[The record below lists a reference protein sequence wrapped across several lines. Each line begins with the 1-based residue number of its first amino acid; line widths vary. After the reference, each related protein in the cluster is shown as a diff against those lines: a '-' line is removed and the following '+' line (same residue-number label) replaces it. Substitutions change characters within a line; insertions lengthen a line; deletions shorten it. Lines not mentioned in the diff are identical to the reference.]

1 MGMWKNP
8 NMGTALTAGANT
20 ITALGSNFAPPV
32 YDPRIGMA
40 KPNPLGTMTNFQLA
54 GTGAAFGPV
63 GMAIGGGLD
72 VLKNLYS
79 LQQQNKAYNEATNK
93 ADFYDN
99 QSTRLGMMQPD
110 FTQMMKKGGMAQYN
124 AGGMVPA
131 QMESNEI
138 VLIPQP
144 DGSYTEYMQTGTNA
158 PTHEQGGVNT
168 QLPPGAIVFPA
179 QYVQQVKSA
188 LAQGD
193 FASIS
198 QMAQQMLQEGEQA
211 KQQGQPYTSGAG
223 GELPPAQQQQVQ
235 QMPQQQGAGD
245 MMSGM
250 IPPSMRCGGMMKMYG
265 GGGMIEPSKDRA
277 YYEKAMMEDSYSQKK
292 NLVDESGIAVKAG
305 NPILPKLN
313 PLTKDGKYL
322 EASDWWTSDGGVMA
336 GVDYSIHKD
345 RSPEEIRDVNTWPK
359 NLQEDKFKIDRRH
372 AANEKERAD
381 KRRLESSKP
390 FVTYPTEKKTLLPKI
405 NPLTGK
411 EFGNGGIVPDMMQSD
426 DYAIIKARQEEEERM
441 RRMQP
446 TKTEQPQQVMENQ
459 PTVETKPKE
468 LTIDEIRT
476 ADKSEGLATGR
487 RSNDLEMKS
496 GDYYGSGFSE
506 QRNKAY
512 KAQEKTN
519 PDPLENPNS
528 QNVPAVNIS
537 INTGG
542 KNEVATT
549 GRQDRNT
556 SRHQAMKTGVYANSR
571 WDEKTGQRMVNI
583 NGKEEVFDQNKDYS
597 KVANLSNETPKT
609 QGKVKLLSAKTADK
623 KAYKDRAYYEKQMAK
638 DTKRQEKVNKDAGN
652 YPFSDG
658 TYHLPSN
665 NLYGTLWRGAED
677 SYDLKDFYNEDGIRT
692 ELGKRL
698 DVSVKVK
705 AGDPIEIKG
714 TITEKEQAK
723 NNFVSGLSKLG
734 DKELKNRLDRV
745 SSVADAVS
753 TSLIKNETFGI
764 LDEYYRNVMGVTGQ
778 IQDITTAK
786 KVATAYAKDLGSAA
800 KSRFDIPEVK
810 NLRPAII
817 NGVDTR
823 TGTTSVNPP
832 GKLNAEKKSEPIK
845 NTKSES
851 ATVKKLLPAKA
862 KIDKSRNIFLDM
874 KMPGDYKGH
883 FDKGHYTK
891 YGELT
896 EKGKSYN
903 EAQEKKTMGKTIPD
917 LTDWV
922 IVKRNPNNN
931 LARRVLDNA
940 DRAKRDLAFAKEYY
954 GK

>member
-131 QMESNEI
+131 QMEANEI

-144 DGSYTEYMQTGTNA
+144 DGSYTEYMQTGANA

-179 QYVQQVKSA
+179 QYVQQVKAA

-223 GELPPAQQQQVQ
+223 GELPPAQQQQAQ

-250 IPPSMRCGGMMKMYG
+250 IPPSMRCGGMMKRKEY
-265 GGGMIEPSKDRA
+265 
-277 YYEKAMMEDSYSQKK
+277 
-292 NLVDESGIAVKAG
+292 AG
-305 NPILPKLN
+305 
-313 PLTKDGKYL
+313 
-322 EASDWWTSDGGVMA
+322 
-336 GVDYSIHKD
+336 
-345 RSPEEIRDVNTWPK
+345 
-359 NLQEDKFKIDRRH
+359 
-372 AANEKERAD
+372 
-381 KRRLESSKP
+381 
-390 FVTYPTEKKTLLPKI
+390 
-405 NPLTGK
+405 
-411 EFGNGGIVPDMMQSD
+411 GGIVPDMMQSD
-426 DYAIIKARQEEEERM
+426 DYATVKARQEEEERM

-468 LTIDEIRT
+468 LTIDEIRA
-476 ADKSEGLATGR
+476 ADKAAGLATGR

-496 GDYYGSGFSE
+496 GDYYGSEFSE

-512 KAQEKTN
+512 KEQGKTN
-519 PDPLENPNS
+519 PDLLDNPNS

-542 KNEVATT
+542 TNEVATT

-556 SRHQAMKTGVYANSR
+556 SRQQAMKAGVYANSR

-583 NGKEEVFDQNKDYS
+583 NGKEEVFDPNKDYS
-597 KVANLSNETPKT
+597 KVANPSTETPKM
-609 QGKVKLLSAKTADK
+609 QGKAKLLPAKTADK
-623 KAYKDRAYYEKQMAK
+623 KAVSSKMEPAQKKSEPFKWENPLNKAVREESQKPKADILSPKDRAEIGGMVREKMGEMK
-638 DTKRQEKVNKDAGN
+638 
-652 YPFSDG
+652 
-658 TYHLPSN
+658 
-665 NLYGTLWRGAED
+665 
-677 SYDLKDFYNEDGIRT
+677 
-692 ELGKRL
+692 
-698 DVSVKVK
+698 
-705 AGDPIEIKG
+705 
-714 TITEKEQAK
+714 EKEQAK

-745 SSVADAVS
+745 SSVADAIS

-764 LDEYYRNVMGVTGQ
+764 LEEYYRNVMGGTGQ
-778 IQDITTAK
+778 IKDIMTAK
-786 KVATAYAKDLGSAA
+786 KVAAAYAKDLGSAA
-800 KSRFDIPEVK
+800 KSR
-810 NLRPAII
+810 NL
-817 NGVDTR
+817 
-823 TGTTSVNPP
+823 
-832 GKLNAEKKSEPIK
+832 K
-845 NTKSES
+845 
-851 ATVKKLLPAKA
+851 
-862 KIDKSRNIFLDM
+862 
-874 KMPGDYKGH
+874 
-883 FDKGHYTK
+883 
-891 YGELT
+891 
-896 EKGKSYN
+896 
-903 EAQEKKTMGKTIPD
+903 
-917 LTDWV
+917 
-922 IVKRNPNNN
+922 
-931 LARRVLDNA
+931 
-940 DRAKRDLAFAKEYY
+940 
-954 GK
+954 